1 MCQSLYRSKV
11 TQKEE
16 TNNKSRCFGR
26 KTLFCLLVAERAA
39 NEIESDGER
48 KIERDKRCEITM
60 EPKKIHIAEIDHFD
74 RKKREEKTKPNQ
86 TKQPKHTQRE

>member
-1 MCQSLYRSKV
+1 MPEFIPEKRNKQQISLLRSKD
-11 TQKEE
+11 
-16 TNNKSRCFGR
+16 SF
-26 KTLFCLLVAERAA
+26 FCLRVAERAA

-60 EPKKIHIAEIDHFD
+60 EPKKIHIAEIDHSD